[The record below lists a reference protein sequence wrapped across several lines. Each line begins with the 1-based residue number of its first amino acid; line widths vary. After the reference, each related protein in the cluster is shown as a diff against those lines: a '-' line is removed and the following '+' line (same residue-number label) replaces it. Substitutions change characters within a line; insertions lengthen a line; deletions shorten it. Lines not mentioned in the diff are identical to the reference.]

1 MKDGILDFDDF
12 PPDVAADLRAAAEEA
27 ERGYTDEQLR
37 HAKVRYP
44 GHPLLT
50 ARVNLSN
57 RIINTVTDH
66 RRPGRP
72 LAVGKTRAD
81 SVIRVRLDSARKNA
95 LKTYM
100 KKHHITN
107 LSTAVRQLLDIA
119 LAAE

>member
-12 PPDVAADLRAAAEEA
+12 PPEEAAELRATYKEA
-27 ERGYTDEQLR
+27 ERGYTDEQIR
-37 HAKVRYP
+37 HSKIRYP

-50 ARVNLSN
+50 ARANLGN

-66 RRPGRP
+66 RRRGRP
-72 LAVGKTRAD
+72 LTVGKTRAD

-95 LKTYM
+95 LKSYM
-100 KKHHITN
+100 KKHHIAN

-119 LAAE
+119 LAAD